1 MSALATIAALAALLG
16 GAYGAWRLKERMQRR
31 RRERLAQPLPPAD
44 RDLLLRRMPLFRALP
59 QARRQALE
67 RKTQVLLAEKTF
79 EGCNGLVVDDE
90 MRLLV
95 AAHAALLILDFDD
108 YYFPD
113 LDVILLYPEAF
124 YVEVQDD
131 VGDGLAVRR
140 REVRAGE
147 SWHDGALVL
156 SWEDVE
162 ESLHSLDGFN
172 VILHEFAHQLD
183 QANGDVDGVPL
194 LAKTDDYAAWSEA
207 MSDAYLRL
215 QAEVEKHRPTYFD
228 PYAAEHPAEFF
239 AVLCEEF
246 FECPIDL
253 QTEEPAVY
261 ECLTRFFGWSPAVE
275 MQAQMRQ

>member
-1 MSALATIAALAALLG
+1 MSGLAAIASLAALLL
-16 GAYGAWRLKERMQRR
+16 GAFGSWQLRKFLRQRR
-31 RRERLAQPLPPAD
+31 RTRQAQPLQTAD
-44 RDLLLRRMPLFRALP
+44 RELLLRRMPLFRALP
-59 QARRQALE
+59 QERRLALE
-67 RKTQVLLAEKTF
+67 RKAQVLLAEKTF
-79 EGCNGLVVDDE
+79 EGCNGLQVSSE

-95 AAHAALLILDFDD
+95 AAHAALPILEFDD
-108 YYFPD
+108 YFYPD

-131 VGDGLAVRR
+131 IGEGLAVRR

-156 SWEDVE
+156 SWDDVE
-162 ESLHSLDGFN
+162 ESLVDLDGAN

-183 QANGDVDGVPL
+183 QANGQTDGVPL
-194 LAKTDDYAAWSEA
+194 LAAAADYVAWREA

-215 QAEVEKHRPTYFD
+215 KAEVEKRRPTHFD

-246 FECPIDL
+246 FECPAEL
-253 QTEEPAVY
+253 QAQEPAVY
-261 ECLTRFFGWSPAVE
+261 QCLTRFFGWSPAVE
-275 MQAQMRQ
+275 MRS